1 MKIGRDM
8 ALVLLAA
15 AAPVAAGAQD
25 LRSGPYQL
33 PYKNTY
39 VKEVFVAENDFRTMK
54 PETIR
59 PRPFAEARKILP
71 APIWEG
77 HDREIEMYWHAWRI
91 AVGNIRQPREGSGFV
106 SPYLD
111 IAYNGNIFMW
121 DASFMMM
128 FARYGYRFF
137 PFQRTLDN
145 FYSHQHPDGFICRE
159 IRADGSDCFE
169 RYDPTSTGPNL
180 LPWTELMYYRQF
192 GDIDRLHK
200 VFPALCAY
208 AKWWKLNRTWPNGT
222 YWSSGWGTGMDNT
235 PRVPEGY
242 NQIFSNGH
250 MEWLDANLQ
259 QMLVNESL
267 LQIGFYIERWQEI
280 EEVEDE
286 NRFLKKHINDFMW
299 NDEEGF
305 LFDRYADG
313 SLGTAKGIYAYWAL
327 QTDVLNKERLDRFVA
342 HLSDSTEFDRPHRV
356 PSLSADHR
364 KYNALGRYWQGGVW
378 PGANYMVIDGLW
390 RKGYRAEAQRIAEN
404 HYAAVFEVWKNT
416 GTFWEYYAPE
426 KLEPGFMARKDFV
439 GWTGLPPIAVFIE
452 YILGIKSDYSE
463 RRIEWDLT
471 RTEAHGIER
480 YPFGPDGVVDL
491 RVRARKSADET
502 PAVTVST
509 NVPFELVVTWG
520 DGHSST
526 VQVEKSGSVKLNQ

>member
-25 LRSGPYQL
+25 LRSGPYRL

-327 QTDVLNKERLDRFVA
+327 QTDVLGK
-342 HLSDSTEFDRPHRV
+342 
-356 PSLSADHR
+356 
-364 KYNALGRYWQGGVW
+364 
-378 PGANYMVIDGLW
+378 
-390 RKGYRAEAQRIAEN
+390 
-404 HYAAVFEVWKNT
+404 
-416 GTFWEYYAPE
+416 
-426 KLEPGFMARKDFV
+426 EPGPTI
-439 GWTGLPPIAVFIE
+439 W
-452 YILGIKSDYSE
+452 
-463 RRIEWDLT
+463 
-471 RTEAHGIER
+471 
-480 YPFGPDGVVDL
+480 
-491 RVRARKSADET
+491 
-502 PAVTVST
+502 
-509 NVPFELVVTWG
+509 
-520 DGHSST
+520 
-526 VQVEKSGSVKLNQ
+526 